1 MDEFLR
7 FKKRGVLN
15 MKRIKKWGL
24 TFLAAALV
32 LTTAACGGS
41 TTSQSNSE
49 GGESTT
55 QPSNS
60 ADGETYEFKLA
71 HITPTDHMW
80 HKAAEKFKEELET
93 RSDGRMKLEIYPA
106 SQLGTEADMVQQIS
120 AGSVDFGFI
129 TAAYMS
135 SRSDAFTAWFAP
147 YAFKDLESANAAR
160 DTEVAKKILGT
171 LDDQGLTGL
180 DYLFAGNRV
189 MLFKDREVLKP
200 EDMKGLRFRVTPSPP
215 LQDFYKSL
223 GASPE
228 SLPLPEVYA
237 AVQTGVIDG
246 MDMDLD
252 ATITNKYHEVTKYAA
267 VTNHMVWPAV
277 AMMNKETYGK
287 MSDEDKEIIKEAINA
302 AAEFA
307 VTTRSAQEEEFKQ
320 TLSDTGMKVY
330 EIDQELFAP
339 YIKQFDE
346 KYGPTNP
353 LIQEFLDTFRK

>member
-1 MDEFLR
+1 MQ
-7 FKKRGVLN
+7 KLN
-15 MKRIKKWGL
+15 KWGMILL
-24 TFLAAALV
+24 TTALV
-32 LTTAACGGS
+32 LAVAACGGR
-41 TTSQSNSE
+41 TVSNSD
-49 GGESTT
+49 S
-55 QPSNS
+55 S
-60 ADGETYEFKLA
+60 ETYHFKLA

-80 HKAAEKFKEELET
+80 HKAAEKFKEELNA
-93 RSDGRMKLEIYPA
+93 RSGGRMIVEIYPA

-135 SRSDAFTAWFAP
+135 SRAPAFTAWFAP
-147 YAFKDLESANAAR
+147 YAFENLESANKAR
-160 DTEVAKKILGT
+160 ETEVAKKILGT
-171 LDDQGLTGL
+171 LDEQGIKGL

-189 MLFKDREVLKP
+189 MIFKDKEVMKP

-252 ATITNKYHEVTKYAA
+252 ATITNKYHEVTKYGA

-277 AMMNKETYGK
+277 AMMNKGTFEKLSNG
-287 MSDEDKEIIKEAINA
+287 DKKIINEAIKA
-302 AAEFA
+302 AAEYA
-307 VTTRSAQEEEFKQ
+307 VTTRSAQEEEFKK
-320 TLSDTGMKVY
+320 TLNDSGMKIY
-330 EIDQELFAP
+330 EIDQKLFEP

-346 KYGPTNP
+346 KYGPTDP

>member
-1 MDEFLR
+1 LLKF
-7 FKKRGVLN
+7 
-15 MKRIKKWGL
+15 KKWGL
-24 TFLAAALV
+24 GILSAALILTAAA
-32 LTTAACGGS
+32 CS
-41 TTSQSNSE
+41 DSKTSSSNTDSKANDE
-49 GGESTT
+49 K
-55 QPSNS
+55 
-60 ADGETYEFKLA
+60 TYNFKLA

-80 HKAAEKFKEELET
+80 HQAAEKFKEELDE

-120 AGSVDFGFI
+120 SGSVDFGFI

-135 SRSDAFTAWFAP
+135 SRAAAFTAWFAP
-147 YAFKDLESANAAR
+147 YAFPDLESANAAR
-160 DTEVAKKILGT
+160 DTDVAKKILGT
-171 LDDQGLTGL
+171 LDDQGIKGL

-237 AVQTGVIDG
+237 AIQTGVIDG

-252 ATITNKYHEVTKYAA
+252 ATITNKYHEVAKYGA

-277 AMMNKETYGK
+277 AMMNKDAYEK
-287 MSDEDKEIIKEAINA
+287 MSEEDKKIIDDSIKA
-302 AAEFA
+302 AAEYA
-307 VTTRSAQEEEFKQ
+307 VTTRSAQEEEFKK
-320 TLSDTGMKVY
+320 TLSDTGMKIY

-339 YIKQFDE
+339 YIEEFDA
-346 KYGPTNP
+346 KYGPTDP